1 MGCPM
6 RIRTI
11 KNRIEIMK
19 EFVVKALRNY
29 GYRFVGKRRCY
40 YIFGKPLG
48 YGILRADVSKGEGS
62 VSIML
67 IVKGNVQN
75 GKRPNLIWGSKSQ
88 DFPEEE
94 DDEQKMYE
102 AVVRAIAYCEA
113 DIFSTGPVAI
123 LQNCN
128 VRYDFEE
135 NVHIE

>member
-1 MGCPM
+1 
-6 RIRTI
+6 
-11 KNRIEIMK
+11 MK

-29 GYRFVGKRRCY
+29 GYRFVGKRSCY

-48 YGILRADVSKGEGS
+48 YGILRAEVSKGEDS

-67 IVKGNVQN
+67 IVKGNVRD
-75 GKRPNLIWGSKSQ
+75 GKRPNLIWASKSQ

-135 NVHIE
+135 NGHIE